1 MYTKEALFMELIVI
15 GIYILIIGFFLLII
29 VRLYQALTIY
39 VIKNAHYLPSGIFIR
54 KNDLPYM
61 NIPKEPLPQESKETD
76 KTEETEE

>member
-1 MYTKEALFMELIVI
+1 MEFIVG
-15 GIYILIIGFFLLII
+15 GIYILIIGFFLLLI

-61 NIPKEPLPQESKETD
+61 NIPEEPLPQESKETEETE